1 MYFMEYEVTEAEAL
15 DYIQE
20 VASDERSKSLRE
32 EIINPIINVL
42 EQPKERKQYID
53 YGSTFLGAN
62 ADMLAKEYPTKP
74 VAFPRKYVDD
84 VLGMFGFTVDGLKK
98 TVKEILKVVNDKAS
112 FATIMANPTN
122 IIHSIVLSYSDMIGN
137 RELRDSARQQLGLC
151 VYSNTFNKYFPS
163 ILNEGVMAYTY
174 MSLDGSWGIVKSEN
188 MINWICDTTETA
200 FGFWR
205 SKLSLDMS
213 PKILVDFLNRVRNS
227 FNQNMHGLA
236 NKYYDNKDK
245 GNLIGDDLKGD
256 EDFVM
261 TNNTTNIRNNLM
273 RLIKDND
280 YYYYDKNKLY
290 PSIARMKNVKTDTLY
305 EYSTNKISYDDISLI
320 MDVIFYVFIVK
331 EGNTIED
338 INSTKFIGR
347 ITNLPTAVDR
357 AISGKP
363 IISPLAKKYEVDD
376 NIVKAH
382 ICLVATYMLGRIND
396 VNKK

>member
-20 VASDERSKSLRE
+20 VASDDKNKSLRE
-32 EIINPIINVL
+32 EIINPIINIL
-42 EQPKERKQYID
+42 ENEKSRKQYTD
-53 YGSTFLGAN
+53 YGSKFLEAN
-62 ADMLAKEYPTKP
+62 VDMLAKEYPTKP

-84 VLGMFGFTVDGLKK
+84 ILAMFGFDVDGLKK
-98 TVKEILKVVNDKAS
+98 TVKEILKTVNDKAS

-137 RELRDSARQQLGLC
+137 REIRDSARQQLGLC

-188 MINWICDTTETA
+188 MINWICDTMETA

-245 GNLIGDDLKGD
+245 GNLIGEDLKGD
-256 EDFVM
+256 EDYVV
-261 TNNTTNIRNNLM
+261 TNNTTNVRNNLM

-290 PSIARMKNVKTDTLY
+290 PTIAKMKNVNTESLFD
-305 EYSTNKISYDDISLI
+305 YSTNKISYDDISLI
-320 MDVIFYVFIVK
+320 MDIIFYVFIVK

-338 INSTKFIGR
+338 INSSKFIGR

-357 AISGKP
+357 AIAGKP
-363 IISPLAKKYEVDD
+363 IISPLAKKYEV
-376 NIVKAH
+376 NESIVKAH
-382 ICLVATYMLGRIND
+382 ICLVATYMLSRIND